1 MAEEHEQELI
11 ETAITIHDND
21 CTDQLINL
29 MTKLKINE
37 KPEFYSHA
45 YQRGERWEYDM
56 TVKINPPRGER
67 DMYYFRT
74 RHRRDT
80 VRAALYDVSRE
91 AFLRLNHIYQDR
103 LQHSRYSYHPM
114 REPGEDYCTLQNV
127 DYHEQPVKATMS
139 IWMEAADDMYEEA
152 LEHMDVQR
160 KRLEEAE
167 RRENVLKHKYR
178 ILHELY
184 EEREKQNSILNI
196 CVAGAAF
203 CLHQIPNMGSDD
215 DDDDG
220 MEGHI
225 SPVHEG
231 EPLEPNPPDNGEE
244 VLQGL
249 PPSPPPLYPIHS
261 DDEAEEMHSAMD
273 ISEPSQEPE
282 ILRPNRVF
290 HINDLNTAPYKGGA
304 AEGGRRP
311 SIWNIFEQRS
321 TPTPC
326 ASFTTCSGPGF
337 LPVVF

>member
-1 MAEEHEQELI
+1 MAEGHEQKVI
-11 ETAITIHDND
+11 EIAITIHDND
-21 CTDQLINL
+21 YTDQLISL

-45 YQRGERWEYDM
+45 YQWGERWECDM

-74 RHRRDT
+74 RHRWDT
-80 VRAALYDVSRE
+80 
-91 AFLRLNHIYQDR
+91 
-103 LQHSRYSYHPM
+103 
-114 REPGEDYCTLQNV
+114 PGEDYCTLQDV

-167 RRENVLKHKYR
+167 RREAVLKHKYR

-184 EEREKQNSILNI
+184 EEREKHNSILNI
-196 CVAGAAF
+196 CVARAAF

-215 DDDDG
+215 DDDDDG

-225 SPVHEG
+225 SPVRED
-231 EPLEPNPPDNGEE
+231 EPHPQDNGEG

-249 PPSPPPLYPIHS
+249 PPSPPPLYPIYS
-261 DDEAEEMHSAMD
+261 DDEAEEMHSAID

-282 ILRPNRVF
+282 VLRPNRVF
-290 HINDLNTAPYKGGA
+290 DINDLNTAP
-304 AEGGRRP
+304 
-311 SIWNIFEQRS
+311 IWTES
-321 TPTPC
+321 PDEEEDPEE
-326 ASFTTCSGPGF
+326 
-337 LPVVF
+337 

>member
-1 MAEEHEQELI
+1 
-11 ETAITIHDND
+11 
-21 CTDQLINL
+21 
-29 MTKLKINE
+29 
-37 KPEFYSHA
+37 
-45 YQRGERWEYDM
+45 
-56 TVKINPPRGER
+56 
-67 DMYYFRT
+67 
-74 RHRRDT
+74 
-80 VRAALYDVSRE
+80 
-91 AFLRLNHIYQDR
+91 
-103 LQHSRYSYHPM
+103 
-114 REPGEDYCTLQNV
+114 
-127 DYHEQPVKATMS
+127 MS

-225 SPVHEG
+225 SPVREG
-231 EPLEPNPPDNGEE
+231 EPHGPNPHDNGEE

-290 HINDLNTAPYKGGA
+290 HTNDLNTAPVWTESPEEEEDPEERGFETQEHLSIHADDQENNEDPYSCSAPNITASTSASSHEFSHFAPASLFTNPTEGSGG
-304 AEGGRRP
+304 
-311 SIWNIFEQRS
+311 W
-321 TPTPC
+321 
-326 ASFTTCSGPGF
+326 
-337 LPVVF
+337 LDK